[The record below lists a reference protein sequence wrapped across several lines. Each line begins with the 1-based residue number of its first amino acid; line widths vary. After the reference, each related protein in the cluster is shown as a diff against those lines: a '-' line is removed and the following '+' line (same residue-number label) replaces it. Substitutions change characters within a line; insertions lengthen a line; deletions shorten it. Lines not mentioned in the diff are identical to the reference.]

1 MTSHSSLALIFRAAG
16 VCLLPSAFILGCGL
30 AASASAQPY
39 PSKPIRLVITFA
51 PGGTTDIQARML
63 TDKLVPRLGQQIL
76 LDHRGGAGGNIGME
90 VVARAPADGYT
101 LVITTVGT
109 WAVNP
114 HLYKLPFDVQK
125 DFAPVIH
132 IATTPGVLVVHPSVP
147 VKTVKELIV
156 LARKRPGEI
165 TYGSAGVGSFT
176 HISGELFCVMTG
188 TKMTHVPYKGSGP
201 VTTDLIG
208 GHLQLS
214 FSSAVPAMPQI
225 QAGRLRP
232 LATTGSARLA
242 VLPDLPTVAEAGV
255 PGYESTTWTAV
266 GAPARTPPPVIER
279 LNREINA
286 VLKLPETHERAAAMG
301 SVITGGTPEWFRDTL
316 ASELAKY
323 GKLVKQAGIRPVAAD

>member
-1 MTSHSSLALIFRAAG
+1 MSVIRAAG
-16 VCLLPSAFILGCGL
+16 VILHPSSFILCCAL
-30 AASASAQPY
+30 AMSASAQQY
-39 PSKPIRLVITFA
+39 PVKPIRLVVTFA

-63 TDKLVPRLGQQIL
+63 LDKLVPRLGQQVV

-90 VVARAPADGYT
+90 VVARSPADGYT

-109 WAVNP
+109 WSVNP
-114 HLYKLPFDVQK
+114 HLYKLAYDVQK

-132 IATTPGVLVVHPSVP
+132 VATTPGVLVVHPSVP
-147 VKTVKELIV
+147 AKSVRELV
-156 LARKRPGEI
+156 ALARKRPGEL
-165 TYGSAGVGSFT
+165 TYGTAGVGSFT
-176 HISGELFCVMTG
+176 HVSAELFGVMTG

-225 QAGRLRP
+225 QSGRLRA
-232 LATTGSARLA
+232 LATTGSRRLG

-255 PGYESTTWTAV
+255 PGYESSTWTAIA
-266 GAPARTPPPVIER
+266 APARTPPAVVER
-279 LNREINA
+279 LNREIQA
-286 VLKLPETHERAAAMG
+286 VLQMPDVQEKAAAMG
-301 SVITGGTPEWFRDTL
+301 SVLTGGTPEWFRDFL

-323 GKLVKQAGIRPVAAD
+323 GKLVKQAGIRPEAAS